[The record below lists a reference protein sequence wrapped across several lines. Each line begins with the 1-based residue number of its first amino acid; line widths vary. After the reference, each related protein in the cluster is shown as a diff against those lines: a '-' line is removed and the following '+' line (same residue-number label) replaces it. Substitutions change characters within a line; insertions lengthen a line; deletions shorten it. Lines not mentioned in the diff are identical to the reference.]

1 MLAEDIYTIPDAEAY
16 PFAYRH
22 SFGDKLNKAAQKR
35 GITAG
40 QLLAQA
46 IRQSD
51 SGSDAA
57 RNMDLDRSQLEYHCA
72 RTNVQYVRI
81 CLPVGANPD
90 EFVRRVQ
97 LPMSARPAIAEV

>member
-1 MLAEDIYTIPDAEAY
+1 MPEKIYTIPDSDAY
-16 PFAYRH
+16 PYAYRH

-46 IRQSD
+46 LRQSD

-57 RNMDLDRSQLEYHCA
+57 RNMELDRSQLDYHCA
-72 RTNVQYVRI
+72 RTSVRFVRI

-90 EFVRRVQ
+90 EFVRRIR
-97 LPMSARPAIAEV
+97 LPVSARPAIREV